1 MNNLL
6 YSFIGNIEEEYEFEF
21 LADLLKIMNNLIT
34 LALNL
39 DDQIAKVKYTK
50 CLLDNLN
57 ALILDIT
64 QKFIEII

>member
-1 MNNLL
+1 
-6 YSFIGNIEEEYEFEF
+6 
-21 LADLLKIMNNLIT
+21 MNNLIT